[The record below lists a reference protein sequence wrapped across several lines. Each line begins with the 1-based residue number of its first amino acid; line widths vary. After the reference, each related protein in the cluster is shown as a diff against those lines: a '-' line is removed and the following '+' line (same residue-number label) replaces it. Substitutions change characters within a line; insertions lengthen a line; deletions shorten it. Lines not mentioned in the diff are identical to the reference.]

1 MGKEQE
7 SQEEGRKESEGIH
20 NGSLRACL
28 LKPAARI
35 LKFPY
40 KV

>member
-20 NGSLRACL
+20 NGSLRARL
-28 LKPAARI
+28 LKPARI
-35 LKFPY
+35 QKFPY